1 MQYFKRLRFDSKVRL
16 QMIMYSYTTSFSTL
30 WDMRRRKLWKVT
42 PHFFDP
48 ISSNKNWASVCCFA
62 HKIHGLDFNYYNHS
76 VCILVQRLWKI
87 QSMFK
92 IQNAN
97 EILRFLVKFMKLF
110 SLYQD
115 IKTEFSFLSVFCDIL
130 WDISKPWQ
138 SNWWL
143 YRKNDQ
149 WTKMYISCTKDKW
162 KSMTYRYTHRL
173 FLVNHHRVCTCQ
185 LCVKIG
191 SDPFILSQSYHE
203 TNRNRAW
210 AKVIYT

>member
-1 MQYFKRLRFDSKVRL
+1 MSL
-16 QMIMYSYTTSFSTL
+16 QMIIYSYTTSFSTL
-30 WDMRRRKLWKVT
+30 WDMTRRRLCKVT

-48 ISSNKNWASVCCFA
+48 ISSNKNWASVCRFV
-62 HKIHGLDFNYYNHS
+62 HKIHSLDLNYYNYS
-76 VCILVQRLWKI
+76 VCI
-87 QSMFK
+87 
-92 IQNAN
+92 
-97 EILRFLVKFMKLF
+97 FLVKFIKQL

-143 YRKNDQ
+143 HRKHDQ

-162 KSMTYRYTHRL
+162 KRMTYRYTHRL

-191 SDPFILSQSYHE
+191 SDPFILSLSYHE
-203 TNRNRAW
+203 TKRSRACT
-210 AKVIYT
+210 KVIYLEKCTRRFYTFIKSNKV